1 MPLCPDCVNLL
12 CNVFFQCTVEAI
24 VKVAYICILMH
35 VCTYVGTQVIGSS
48 VGIRYIGTYV
58 GTYIHTY
65 VHRYVGT

>member
-35 VCTYVGTQVIGSS
+35 VCTYVGT
-48 VGIRYIGTYV
+48 
-58 GTYIHTY
+58 
-65 VHRYVGT
+65 